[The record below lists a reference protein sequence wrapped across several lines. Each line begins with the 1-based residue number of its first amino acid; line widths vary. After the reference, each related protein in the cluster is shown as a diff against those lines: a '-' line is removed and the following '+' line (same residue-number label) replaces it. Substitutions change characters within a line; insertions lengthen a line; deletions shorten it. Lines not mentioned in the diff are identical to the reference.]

1 MTHDL
6 GFFVY
11 LDRVV
16 YTLHTIYMACLSLQ
30 VRLTDWMH
38 LVSSSVLY
46 IFTCFLV
53 YVPDEQPYSQYV
65 SQSISKPVGM
75 CVTFSVLSLCAME
88 KYDILISDSL
98 FHNQPKGL
106 VLFYI

>member
-1 MTHDL
+1 
-6 GFFVY
+6 
-11 LDRVV
+11 
-16 YTLHTIYMACLSLQ
+16 
-30 VRLTDWMH
+30 MH

-65 SQSISKPVGM
+65 SQSISQPVGL
-75 CVTFSVLSLCAME
+75 CVTFSVLNLCALE

-98 FHNQPKGL
+98 FHSHPKLL